1 MRLGKITP
9 ILRSFDEDMAKMFY
23 VDFLGFVVD
32 WQHRF
37 ESHFLLYMQL
47 SRDGCVLH
55 VSEHHGDCCPGS
67 ALRIEVED
75 VDAYCLE
82 LLAKNPINSKP
93 RVENTPWGTKDM
105 SIIDPFGNRLVF
117 TSPFST

>member
-37 ESHFLLYMQL
+37 ESHFPLYMQL